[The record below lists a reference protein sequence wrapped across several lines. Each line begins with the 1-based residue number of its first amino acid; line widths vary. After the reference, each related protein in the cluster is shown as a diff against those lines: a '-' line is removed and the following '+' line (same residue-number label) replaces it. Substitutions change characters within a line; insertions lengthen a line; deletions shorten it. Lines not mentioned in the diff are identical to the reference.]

1 MKISSKRR
9 KVFGGGIPKKFR
21 PITSRAA
28 TKARRTRSF
37 SSIDH
42 GYEQQYGRWVRSR
55 IQEGYNIRY
64 SGRKTIAQKRLW
76 ESKPYSDVW
85 RVVWNLRMSPRLRRE
100 ARRIWDPKRPVESL
114 LRLLTQMFPLGQGG
128 LIDHLGIG
136 EKRKDYSDALTYPS
150 HDWTPRVEPPVT
162 DEQTPQDTSNTSSSS
177 QRGRY
182 SHRQDSQYS
191 YVRKYRSYLYE
202 LLMNDPPSVAIKYIE
217 DLLDSPVYYRGRQ
230 QLIPSYPVGK
240 DRFPIQPFNT
250 RDCFHTIYVWKKTKT
265 GWKKTPK
272 RVPCSQKSR
281 RYGRKT
287 RSKYGRRF

>member
-1 MKISSKRR
+1 MNISSKRR

-21 PITSRAA
+21 PNTSRAA
-28 TKARRTRSF
+28 TMARRTRSYY
-37 SSIDH
+37 STDH
-42 GYEQQYGRWVRSR
+42 GYETQYGRWVRSR

-64 SGRKTIAQKRLW
+64 SEGNTIAQRRLW

-114 LRLLTQMFPLGQGG
+114 LRLLSQMFPLGQGG

-136 EKRKDYSDALTYPS
+136 ERTKDWGLTEGIPTYDSGSRSEQQPG
-150 HDWTPRVEPPVT
+150 T
-162 DEQTPQDTSNTSSSS
+162 DVQTQPDTSYTSKSWLSVGHR
-177 QRGRY
+177 RG
-182 SHRQDSQYS
+182 SDYS

-202 LLMNDPPSVAIKYIE
+202 LLMQDPPSVALKYIE
-217 DLLDSPVYYRGRQ
+217 DLIDSPVYYRGRQ

-250 RDCFHTIYVWKKTKT
+250 RDCFHTIYVWKKTQN
-265 GWKKTPK
+265 GWKKVPK
-272 RVPCSQKSR
+272 RVPCSETSKWRKRQTR
-281 RYGRKT
+281 YQYGR
-287 RSKYGRRF
+287 